1 MMQELGGNIIAILV
15 WVLLVTLLISFVI
28 GIITIMFSLL
38 RGNKEKPLCKH
49 NYVVCDYR
57 PSNMIEKVDH
67 PYVLC
72 CTMCGNV
79 RHVNDTHMEALIR
92 LGLLEKEDE

>member
-1 MMQELGGNIIAILV
+1 MMQELGGNIISILL
-15 WVLLVTLLISFVI
+15 WVLLVVLL
-28 GIITIMFSLL
+28 IITIISVIAIFFSLL
-38 RGNKEKPLCKH
+38 VGKKEKPLCKH

-67 PYVLC
+67 PYVLS
-72 CTMCGNV
+72 CTMCGDV
-79 RHVNDTHMEALIR
+79 RHVNDTHMEALSR